1 MNRPVTIV
9 AVTEDMIL
17 STRIAKICNDSADE
31 LIFSSFD
38 NLVQTCN
45 NIEHGIALIQ
55 LESILLD
62 MPEYTN
68 EISKINHMTIIG
80 YMEDFDNDLRKKA
93 INSGFEIVFPSSGII
108 RNLTVIIQKVKINL
122 NDVNK

>member
-55 LESILLD
+55 LDSIFLD